1 MCSFSYRG
9 LSEFEQRSNFDFV
22 KRPNHILIVDDDADV
37 LTSARILLKQHFQK
51 VDTSEDPNQLNQLLS
66 RNSVDL
72 VLLDMNFRKGRND
85 GAEGLYW
92 LNHILELSP
101 ETQVVL
107 MTAYGEVELA
117 VKAIKNG
124 AFDFVLKPWTNEKL
138 LATLDNALRLAK
150 QKKKLQKL
158 QNSNK
163 QWEDQAGLKEDDLVS
178 RSPKMQMVLE
188 TLRKVAATDANIL
201 LLGENGTGKSALALS
216 IHRMSQRENESFVPV
231 DLGAISP
238 NLFESELFGHK
249 KGSFTDAHADK
260 VGRFETANEG
270 SLFLDEIGNL
280 DLNLQS
286 KLLNVLQQ
294 KQIMR
299 VGENQSRQV
308 DVRLICATNSPIH
321 EWVAEKRFRQDLLYR
336 INTVEI
342 TVPPLRERAED
353 IPFLARKFFDRFRNK
368 YQKDKLVLSLAAI
381 DALCEYHWPGNVREL
396 EHSME
401 RAVILSADK
410 EVRPEDLQLRGGESD
425 KPRGLNLE
433 EMERHLVNEALDKHR
448 GNISKAAK
456 DLGLTRAALYR
467 RMEKYGL

>member
-1 MCSFSYRG
+1 M
-9 LSEFEQRSNFDFV
+9 
-22 KRPNHILIVDDDADV
+22 IVDDDDDV
-37 LTSARILLKQHFQK
+37 LTSARILLKQHYAK
-51 VDTSEDPNQLNQLLS
+51 VETSEDPNQLNQILS
-66 RNSVDL
+66 KQRIDL

-117 VKAIKNG
+117 VRAIKKG

-138 LATLDNALRLAK
+138 LATLNNALQLAK
-150 QKKKLQKL
+150 QKQKVVKL
-158 QNSNK
+158 QNSNR
-163 QWEDQAGLKEDDLVS
+163 QWEDQAGLKEDDLRS
-178 RSPKMQMVLE
+178 RSPKMQAVLE
-188 TLRKVAATDANIL
+188 TLAKVSSTDANIL

-216 IHRMSQRENESFVPV
+216 IHRQSIRKHEPFVAV

-249 KGSFTDAHADK
+249 KGAFTDAQEDK
-260 VGRFETANEG
+260 VGRFETAQEG

-280 DLNLQS
+280 DLSLQS
-286 KLLNVLQQ
+286 KLLHALQS
-294 KQIMR
+294 KQIRR
-299 VGENQSRQV
+299 VGENQNRSV

-321 EWVAEKRFRQDLLYR
+321 DWVAENRFRQDLLYR

-342 TVPPLRERAED
+342 TVPPLRERIED
-353 IPFLARKFFDRFRNK
+353 IPFLARKFFERFKAK
-368 YQKDKLVLSLAAI
+368 YQKDKLSLSLPAL

-401 RAVILSADK
+401 RAVILSSNK
-410 EVRPEDLQLRGGESD
+410 EIAPEDLQLKSGEAS
-425 KPRGLNLE
+425 KPKGLNLE
-433 EMERHLVNEALDKHR
+433 EMERHLVTEALDKHR

-467 RMEKYGL
+467 RMEKYEL